1 MRQCCKTT
9 KDGLLISRPPK
20 ESGPETLFRVVYVID
35 VPGSGSLEAAQEAHR
50 ILNDPDS
57 MPPVLHVLSCDCQ
70 VQTID
75 LSNVGTSQG
84 GV

>member
-1 MRQCCKTT
+1 MRQYCKTT
-9 KDGLLISRPPK
+9 KDGLLISCPPK
-20 ESGPETLFRVVYVID
+20 EKGQNTLFRVVYVVD
-35 VPGSGSLEAAQEAHR
+35 VPGSGGLEAAQEAHK

-57 MPPVLHVLSCDCQ
+57 MPPVLHVLSCDGQ

-75 LSNVGTSQG
+75 LSDASASQG